1 MRKHGYKQ
9 GVRSMLTDNEYL
21 TSVNRQ
27 LEEQRLAEERAKNN
41 GGFFGGLGYFFH
53 KLGLG
58 FVSGI
63 EGIWDYAAG
72 GLADLFGAD
81 EWAEEQFANDW
92 VNYNAA
98 DEWFNPDDTW
108 KVVGDVGGGIGT
120 SLPALIAAAGTA
132 AAIYF
137 SGGTASGG
145 AAAFWA
151 SYGPAIVGSTVA
163 GFGGAGNA
171 TKEAYKETGQLT
183 GKEYGYGA
191 LVGTAEAGL
200 EFATAGI
207 GAGSGRLIKE
217 MTEAAGKGAAKGVGK
232 TVVKET
238 AEAVVKETAEAVVK
252 ETAEAVAKE
261 AVKKTAKTIT
271 AKTITTGLLKD
282 FGGEAFE
289 EGVQEMLDPYFK
301 RWTQVDPDA
310 KNATA
315 QQIAYAALVGGLSGV
330 LMGGA
335 GNIISASLSSISY
348 ISRGNKIAQNEKTVN
363 SILDFS
369 RKAALY
375 ETEHNTGE
383 IIYQQTKQL
392 VEKFDGLNDGS
403 GKYTVAQKKIL
414 GQLSELNVGLTLS
427 EPVKRS
433 REKIKANAERFIAI
447 INDRNIMDGTTGK
460 PFHFNSVEELLNN
473 EDLLTQFAVGDAL
486 GQLMLRKD
494 AAYDYIMGRK
504 NTGLTLEEFRQ
515 FQKEGKAEH
524 KKGISEVF
532 GVDID
537 SVTYEDFIE
546 KMKTTSRS
554 TIENKQA
561 AMKVRNTAKKAISKA
576 INAKETVPDVKT
588 YDKNSNI
595 ENGTTVY
602 KVDDSEYCTVT
613 KTDTGYYLFIGG
625 NVSVEMT
632 KKQLD
637 KTMRELKKSLKGVN
651 PQPPQTTVKKTTGAE
666 TAPVNANVDET
677 VRPHNPPNVPPVNVA
692 RTATA
697 TESVVVPQESSKGA
711 ENITD
716 TTVIEEVKKPERV
729 DNPQV
734 KETVK
739 KGTKKTETKKADKA
753 TAETKKVEKIVNNDA
768 KKDSTTKSDTVT
780 TETVKETSN
789 KTKKASKTK
798 GKERLIKLTHEIKR
812 PAIHGA
818 VVKDGKQYICDGYFG
833 AVYNDI
839 DETLTKVPIEEYPID
854 GLIKTINNAKN
865 SVNENNLVN
874 VDVEALRAL
883 VPAKKAESI
892 NFIAKLGDSYF
903 QIRHLSRVLDTYDNP
918 KLYVPAKPTDPMYI
932 EADNG
937 YAVLMPIR
945 AAAGGKIK
953 PAYTAE
959 YVNKQAVKTESEKSS
974 EKTATTARKIP
985 VVKTQSETKATT
997 KKEAKPTTKKKAPEK
1012 TNDFGE
1018 KIGGARKDTWQKRG
1032 LVESDLSAMNRRELE
1047 KHVKKDNVWKRP
1059 DYVKA
1064 IAEGGNRVEL
1074 YIQNEFYKSLN
1085 AVPYVRHSVAT
1096 DSTSPA
1102 FQQALEK
1109 YIKEVRE
1116 VKSLVETIKTKE
1128 DLTKITEY
1136 LFDKGYLESTGNSY
1150 RPYKWTAAYYDS
1162 PALYGSKIFE
1172 TAQKLAKGF
1181 ESIEETSIMEGFAV
1195 DKANKLPNGYTIKR
1209 INSYWDGRGTK
1220 YVIVK
1225 GGKNGTY
1232 ASPYFSSYEEAFAFG
1247 KATFGTAESTTVDTI
1262 GKKKRFIPEQL
1273 KDVHRTG
1280 LDYRAD
1286 KNATGED
1293 FLRDFG
1299 IKGGEFGNWLSE
1311 NDRTTSLNYGYDAFC
1326 DLADALNIDLTDI
1339 SLNGTLSIGF
1349 GSRGKG
1355 LSGAAAHYE
1364 PARKVINLTK
1374 MNGAGSLAHEF
1385 WHAVEDYASGDTHQ
1399 HDMASDF
1406 SKMPERTRQAGRAL
1420 LNAIN
1425 YKDKVVEIEE
1435 INENRAKALE
1445 RNLRHLERHL
1455 NSEFKIFGESMT
1467 AEDRAKEA
1475 KMYRYKRVPTD
1486 AELKRFVELRAQA
1499 VKGVSGVYN
1508 KFFAGEQ
1515 TIVDELNALLK
1526 DVKGRGMDKDTRRTL
1541 ALYIEQASS
1550 YSEQAVETQ
1559 TKRVKTQFHEDALA
1573 ISKTYAKD
1581 GGYWDSN
1588 CEMLARAFASYI
1600 HTKTDGKNDY
1610 LSGHALGATPVVD
1623 KNGNISV
1630 AYIYPHDTAEAEAIY
1645 KAFDDFFAA
1654 AKADGLFHEATRTKP
1669 MTTVQYAMS
1678 EDTQLNT
1685 TPNGSKG
1692 QVLKPLQMKHAE
1704 NVARNNIKGYENLT
1718 EAEKLEVE
1726 WTLASAWRA
1735 GKSTNEALKLARL
1748 STAIGAGVGFAD
1760 ISTKTTDGKTVTPD
1774 AACYTRGGHL
1784 TIYLNPNGKR
1794 TIEAATLH
1802 ELAHSLEG
1810 MEGYEDIKAMAEK
1823 YYAEHP
1829 AEKKAIDDMYRE
1841 VYKNE
1846 QVRYAEEI
1854 LPSELTAHYVESM
1867 LSKRDMLAKLT
1878 KENPTFTQKCIEKIK
1893 AIRNKL
1899 TKADRNANMREV
1911 DMLETRF
1918 TTIFNLNKGK
1928 IAKNSNLSGVKLSIK
1943 KINGKDTVVV
1953 DTDQHIFDGVE
1964 RADLGKTVSAY
1975 MKERY
1980 RGRIVNGLAF
1990 TAQSEREYT
1999 HSRDSKRLFNQTN
2012 GAYEA
2017 KMRASTELNNLI
2029 ITGEF
2034 MQDETAKHPQ
2044 RINEGGVKRYKVS
2057 FVMSD
2062 KVFEGEMIIAIDKN
2076 GVGTFYDIVKIKE
2089 SDSSNDAPNGVV
2101 RTNALST
2108 NSISESSENVN
2119 PETDQTTKKFAL
2131 SAKNTQNG
2139 KFNVEDFLF
2148 DDDYYATYQYESREQ
2163 ITETI
2168 EELEKVK
2175 ASKSFESM
2183 SFDEQYEITSKIKAL
2198 KAGYTTLY
2206 DYIVETDKQRLLD
2219 DWQYHIERGINNRAS
2234 RMVEEK
2240 LKRIEKEEK
2249 LQADIFNASKLQNAQ
2264 YEIIQK
2270 SNPMFDDYHV
2280 GIRSPKDIKTFAEVI
2295 DDTDSFNWG
2304 DFTRE
2309 DAQNALKRGKIR
2321 VFSSYPIKNG
2331 VFVSTSYQQALDYAG
2346 GNPNGVHSREV
2357 ALESVAWINGDEGQY
2372 AKVYSYSESGTV
2384 RYALSPEDIKGS
2396 DRVTTELPDK
2406 KVRLRDVI
2414 TGKSTFGELKGQI
2427 KGGTSEQTEAF
2438 RVLMTNAQAAVERVA
2453 GEMGVTDATAW
2464 TNFVR
2469 AGKNASFNAIEENG
2483 GQYSLDGEIKVGD
2496 SLGRIWQPIY
2506 AMDKKDGQA
2515 LKLFD
2520 TYLLHWH
2527 NIDRMAIGKPVFGD
2541 DVTVDDSMAEIEKI
2555 EAEYPEFRRIAE
2567 KVWQFNDNNLQL
2579 SVDSGMYSQEYADHL
2594 RELYPHYVP
2603 TMRTEHRAKVNA
2615 LMGKN
2620 SLFVNNA
2627 KKKAKGSDAE
2637 ILPIDD
2643 QIAAQ
2648 TIQKTTSARINAFLV
2663 KMLESGKHDEFQ
2675 ILSSEDADIDID
2687 TETEVITHEDKAK
2700 GTHQVTFYHDGKRV
2714 TAQVSKLVYKG
2725 IEAFR
2730 PSSSMSDNIA
2740 VAVVQKLNSL
2750 FKKGVTSWN
2759 PFFSFFKNPMRD
2771 LQDAL
2776 LYTRYSH
2783 ATYLKNL
2790 NRARQEISGNGN
2802 YWQEAKAAGITSS
2815 SVYDYEKGVGYK
2827 EKGVFGK
2834 AKEVMR
2840 KVENAS
2846 NAIEMAPRLA
2856 EYISARESGLSVQ
2869 EALLQAQDVTTNFG
2883 RGGTFAKILNST
2895 VMPFLNPSIQGFSK
2909 MWRSYVGKEAAQSWI
2924 NLIIRSLLLGI
2935 GMTALNDLL
2944 NGDDEEYED
2953 LSDYVKEQNYVI
2965 ALGDGDFLKIP
2976 KGRVTSVFGGA
2987 FLRGKRYA
2995 NGDAD
3000 AWEGYW
3006 DSVKSAVTPVDN
3018 FTRTIF
3024 SPFTDI
3030 STNTAWHGGTIESQK
3045 WDNTEPKNRYDETTS
3060 SIAIWLGQVFNYSPI
3075 KIEYLL
3081 EQYGGIVAD
3090 IALPATSTQAEKG
3103 IISQNMLANSTL
3115 NSKWSNEFYTSLE
3128 DYTYKKTAGDSQAK
3142 GVVRYLNSVKSTVS
3156 DLYTQKSK
3164 IQADKNLS
3172 KDEKLTQTKIIQTTI
3187 NALQQEAVLN
3197 TEYLYNELGKYDLS
3211 TDEAYEQA
3219 YLDCISVIMGAE
3231 YALQSYNKDVY
3242 SKAVNLNKLGVSY
3255 ETYYDYYFGV
3265 KSITSDKNADGST
3278 VSGSKKAKVIAY
3290 TMAQNMPT
3298 AQKIILIMNAGYTIT
3313 DGDISGMTAKQA
3325 KTAVAKYITNLK
3337 ISRAEKE
3344 ELAKM
3349 FGFTVKLGKIYIN

>member
-1 MRKHGYKQ
+1 MATLNDIMRKHGYKQ

-132 AAIYF
+132 AVIYF

-238 AEAVVKETAEAVVK
+238 AEAVVKETAEAV
-252 ETAEAVAKE
+252 AKE

-335 GNIISASLSSISY
+335 GNIISASSSSISY
-348 ISRGNKIAQNEKTVN
+348 ISRGNKIAKNEKTVN

-392 VEKFDGLNDGS
+392 VEKFDSLNDGS

-666 TAPVNANVDET
+666 PAPVNANVDEN

-716 TTVIEEVKKPERV
+716 TTVIEEIKKPERV

-739 KGTKKTETKKADKA
+739 KGTKKTEVKKADKA
-753 TAETKKVEKIVNNDA
+753 AAKTKKVEKIVNNDD
-768 KKDSTTKSDTVT
+768 KKDSTTKSDTAT

-798 GKERLIKLTHEIKR
+798 GKERLVKLTHEIKR

-854 GLIKTINNAKN
+854 GLIKTINNAKS

-874 VDVEALRAL
+874 VDVNALRAL

-985 VVKTQSETKATT
+985 VIKTQSETKATT

-1074 YIQNEFYKSLN
+1074 YIQNEFYKSVN
-1085 AVPYVRHSVAT
+1085 AVPYIRYSVAT

-1209 INSYWDGRGTK
+1209 ISSYWDSRGTK

-1247 KATFGTAESTTVDTI
+1247 KATFGTAESTTVDTT

-1349 GSRGKG
+1349 GSRGQG
-1355 LSGAAAHYE
+1355 LSGASAHYE
-1364 PARKVINLTK
+1364 SERKVINLTK
-1374 MNGAGSLAHEF
+1374 MNGAGSLAHEW
-1385 WHAVEDYASGDTHQ
+1385 WHAVEDYISGNTNQ
-1399 HDMASDF
+1399 SSMASDF
-1406 SKMPERTRQAGRAL
+1406 SKTPEKTKAAAKAL

-1425 YKDKVVEIEE
+1425 YKDTVIGVEEL
-1435 INENRAKALE
+1435 NENRAKQLE
-1445 RNLRHLERHL
+1445 RTRRWLERSFET
-1455 NSEFKIFGESMT
+1455 NFKIFSESLS
-1467 AEDRAKEA
+1467 EEA
-1475 KMYRYKRVPTD
+1475 KSNLAKTYRYKRMPT
-1486 AELKRFVELRAQA
+1486 AEEIEKFKTLKEQA
-1499 VKGVSGVYN
+1499 FKGVEGTLI
-1508 KFFAGEQ
+1508 KFHAGTR
-1515 TIVDELNALLK
+1515 TIVDDLSDLIK
-1526 DVKGRGMDKDTRRTL
+1526 DIKGRVIEKDERRNL
-1541 ALYIEQASS
+1541 AGLIENMSTFSA
-1550 YSEQAVETQ
+1550 EVVETQ
-1559 TKRVKTQFHEDALA
+1559 KRRVKTQFYKDAIA
-1573 ISKTYAKD
+1573 IGKTYQRD

-1600 HTKTDGKNDY
+1600 DMKTNGGNGY
-1610 LSGHALGATPVVD
+1610 LSGHALSAAPVINEKGEMD
-1623 KNGNISV
+1623 I
-1630 AYIYPHDTAEAEAIY
+1630 AFIYPHEKTEADAIY

-1654 AKADGLFHEATRTKP
+1654 AKTDGLLHETKRVKP
-1669 MTTVQYAMS
+1669 TSTVRYAIS
-1678 EDTQLNT
+1678 ENTQLNT
-1685 TPNGSKG
+1685 QPAGNQS
-1692 QVLKPLQMKHAE
+1692 QELKPLQMKRAE
-1704 NVARNNIKGYENLT
+1704 SVARMQIKGFANLT
-1718 EAEKLEVE
+1718 EGQKLEVE
-1726 WTLASAWRA
+1726 WTLASAWRY
-1735 GKSTNEALKLARL
+1735 GVSETEALQLAKIATEL
-1748 STAIGAGVGFAD
+1748 GTGIGFAN
-1760 ISTKTTDGKTVTPD
+1760 ISTTDVKG
-1774 AACYTRGGHL
+1774 AAVNVDGVCYTRGGHS
-1784 TIYLNPNGKR
+1784 TIYLSPNTSKAVEVIALEEI
-1794 TIEAATLH
+1794 THA
-1802 ELAHSLEG
+1802 LEG
-1810 MEGYEDIKAMAEK
+1810 TEGYSELQKMAEE
-1823 YYAEHP
+1823 YYNKHP
-1829 AEKKAIDDMYRE
+1829 EERKEIEKA
-1841 VYKNE
+1841 YKKLYKDE
-1846 QVRYAEEI
+1846 QVSFADDI
-1854 LPSELTAHYVESM
+1854 LPLELTAHYVRET
-1867 LSKRDMLAKLT
+1867 LSKRSMIEKLT
-1878 KENPTFTQKCIEKIK
+1878 KEQPETTRGILGFIK
-1893 AIRNKL
+1893 KL
-1899 TKADRNANMREV
+1899 KTKFTKAEPQTLSNIEL
-1911 DMLETRF
+1911 LENRFKSVYNQLKNDVATGKPKTASTRY
-1918 TTIFNLNKGK
+1918 
-1928 IAKNSNLSGVKLSIK
+1928 SVVKV
-1943 KINGKDTVVV
+1943 NGKDMVLI
-1953 DTDQHIFDGVE
+1953 DTEQHIFENVTE
-1964 RADLGKTVSAY
+1964 P
-1975 MKERY
+1975 KELR
-1980 RGRIVNGLAF
+1980 RIA
-1990 TAQSEREYT
+1990 REYIKT
-1999 HSRDSKRLFNQTN
+1999 HFRNDVYKTTDGKGVVFTRKGAKKITNTEYLSKIRISTELDNFIKVAQ
-2012 GAYEA
+2012 YV
-2017 KMRASTELNNLI
+2017 KTELNNKDTNPEFAYFDYYTADFILDGKMFDCTINIGINTKTGVGVFYEITNIKEKAPHNSFENNVLAPASNGTSTVI
-2029 ITGEF
+2029 I
-2034 MQDETAKHPQ
+2034 
-2044 RINEGGVKRYKVS
+2044 S
-2057 FVMSD
+2057 
-2062 KVFEGEMIIAIDKN
+2062 KN
-2076 GVGTFYDIVKIKE
+2076 G
-2089 SDSSNDAPNGVV
+2089 
-2101 RTNALST
+2101 
-2108 NSISESSENVN
+2108 ENVN
-2119 PETDQTTKKFAL
+2119 TSGKKRF
-2131 SAKNTQNG
+2131 S
-2139 KFNVEDFLF
+2139 VSE
-2148 DDDYYATYQYESREQ
+2148 
-2163 ITETI
+2163 
-2168 EELEKVK
+2168 
-2175 ASKSFESM
+2175 
-2183 SFDEQYEITSKIKAL
+2183 
-2198 KAGYTTLY
+2198 
-2206 DYIVETDKQRLLD
+2206 
-2219 DWQYHIERGINNRAS
+2219 
-2234 RMVEEK
+2234 
-2240 LKRIEKEEK
+2240 
-2249 LQADIFNASKLQNAQ
+2249 
-2264 YEIIQK
+2264 
-2270 SNPMFDDYHV
+2270 
-2280 GIRSPKDIKTFAEVI
+2280 AE
-2295 DDTDSFNWG
+2295 
-2304 DFTRE
+2304 
-2309 DAQNALKRGKIR
+2309 
-2321 VFSSYPIKNG
+2321 
-2331 VFVSTSYQQALDYAG
+2331 
-2346 GNPNGVHSREV
+2346 
-2357 ALESVAWINGDEGQY
+2357 
-2372 AKVYSYSESGTV
+2372 
-2384 RYALSPEDIKGS
+2384 
-2396 DRVTTELPDK
+2396 DRVMTELPNER
-2406 KVRLRDVI
+2406 VTLRDVI
-2414 TGKSTFGELKGQI
+2414 TKRKTAGQLGAQVKGD
-2427 KGGTSEQTEAF
+2427 TSQYTEGF
-2438 RVLMTNAQAAVERVA
+2438 RIAMVNAQAGLERVLK
-2453 GEMGVTDATAW
+2453 ESGVKDGNAL
-2464 TNFVR
+2464 TNYVR
-2469 AGKNASFNAIEENG
+2469 AAKYAANNALEIEG
-2483 GQYSLDGEIKVGD
+2483 GQYDLLGETRLGD
-2496 SLGRIWQPIY
+2496 SWGKIWQPIY
-2506 AMDKKDGQA
+2506 KLDAKDGKAYAKFQE
-2515 LKLFD
+2515 
-2520 TYLLHWH
+2520 YLLHWH
-2527 NIDRMAIGKPVFGD
+2527 NIDRYAVGKPVFGD
-2541 DVTVDDSMAEIEKI
+2541 NVTMADSQAAIAEIEKN
-2555 EAEYPEFRRIAE
+2555 YPQFAKIAQ
-2567 KVWQFNDNNLQL
+2567 KVWTYCDNLLQL
-2579 SVDSGMYSQEYADHL
+2579 SVDSGMYSKEYADSI
-2594 RELYPHYVP
+2594 RATYPHYVP
-2603 TMRTEHRAKVNA
+2603 TYREEHQNGVNA
-2615 LMGKN
+2615 LSGKN
-2620 SLFVNNA
+2620 NVSVNIN
-2627 KKKAKGSDAE
+2627 KKKATGSDAR

-2643 QIAAQ
+2643 MVAAQ
-2648 TIQKTTSARINAFLV
+2648 TIQKYPAARINKLLV
-2663 KMLESGKHDEFQ
+2663 ELLNGKKHDEFSV
-2675 ILSSEDADIDID
+2675 ISSEDGNIDID
-2687 TETEVITHEDKAK
+2687 TEALVTTYQDKAK
-2700 GTHQVTFYHDGKRV
+2700 NTHQVTFYHDGKKI
-2714 TAQVSKLVYKG
+2714 TAEVSRNVYKG
-2725 IEAFR
+2725 IEAFI
-2730 PSSSMSDNIA
+2730 PNGDTAFNNAI
-2740 VAVVQKLNSL
+2740 LNGAAKINTL
-2750 FKKGVTSWN
+2750 FKKLVTSWN
-2759 PFFSFFKNPMRD
+2759 PFFSFFRNPMRD
-2771 LQDAL
+2771 IQDAG
-2776 LYTRYSH
+2776 LYTRYP
-2783 ATYLKNL
+2783 LKTFTKNYG
-2790 NRARQEISGNGN
+2790 RARTEISTNGK
-2802 YWQEAKAAGITSS
+2802 YWQEAKAAGITAA
-2815 SVYDYEKGVGYK
+2815 SVYDYEKGLTYKK
-2827 EKGVFGK
+2827 EKNVAKRVF
-2834 AKEVMR
+2834 AKLE
-2840 KVENAS
+2840 KAS

-2856 EYISARESGLSVQ
+2856 EYISAREAGLSVQ

-2883 RGGTFAKILNST
+2883 RGGEFSKKLNST
-2895 VMPFLNPSIQGFSK
+2895 IMPFLNPAIQGFSK
-2909 MWRSYVGKEAAQSWI
+2909 MLRAYTGKDAALSWV
-2924 NLIIRSLLLGI
+2924 NLILRSVMLGI
-2935 GMTALNDLL
+2935 GITALNDLL
-2944 NGDDEEYED
+2944 NDDDEEYND
-2953 LSDYVKEQNYVI
+2953 LSDYVKENNYVI
-2965 ALGDGDFLKIP
+2965 GIGNGNYIKIP
-2976 KGRVTSVFGGA
+2976 KGRVVSVFGGA
-2987 FLRGKRYA
+2987 YLRSKWYFQ
-2995 NGDAD
+2995 GDKEAF
-3000 AWEGYW
+3000 EGYLKNIA
-3006 DSVKSAVTPVDN
+3006 SQVTPVDN
-3018 FTRTIF
+3018 FSRTIF
-3024 SPFTDI
+3024 SPITDI
-3030 STNTAWHGGTIESQK
+3030 STNTTWYGGTIEGQK
-3045 WDNTEPKNRYDETTS
+3045 WDDTQPKDRYDETTS
-3060 SIAIWLGQVFNYSPI
+3060 SIAIWLGRVFNYSPT
-3075 KIEYLL
+3075 KIDYLL

-3090 IALPATSTQAEKG
+3090 IVLPATTLQAEKG
-3103 IISQNMLANSTL
+3103 VISQNLLVNSTT
-3115 NSKWSNEFYTSLE
+3115 NSRWSTEFYDQKE
-3128 DYTYKKTAGDSQAK
+3128 KYTHKKTAGDSAAK
-3142 GVVRYLNSVKSTVS
+3142 GVVKYLNSVNGTIS
-3156 DLYTQKSK
+3156 DMYKQKRD
-3164 IQADKNLS
+3164 IQGDSSLS
-3172 KDEKLTQTKIIQTTI
+3172 NDEKLKQTQIIQASI
-3187 NALQQEAVLN
+3187 NALQKDSLTNAK
-3197 TEYLYNELGKYDLS
+3197 YLYEELKKYGDLS
-3211 TDEAYEQA
+3211 NEEYFETS
-3219 YLDCISVIMGAE
+3219 YLDAVSAVVGDE
-3231 YALQSYNKDVY
+3231 FALKSYNSQVY
-3242 SKAVNLNKLGVSY
+3242 AKAQKLNKIGISY
-3255 ETYYDYYFGV
+3255 GTFYDFYF
-3265 KSITSDKNADGST
+3265 DMKNISADMNISGGT
-3278 VSGSKKAKVIAY
+3278 VAGSKKANVIDY
-3290 TMAQNMPT
+3290 VMSLNLSNVE
-3298 AQKIILIMNAGYTIT
+3298 KLILIMTSGYTIK
-3313 DGDISGMTAKQA
+3313 DGDIYGLTAKQA
-3325 KTAVAKYITNLK
+3325 KTMVAKHLQSAPIT
-3337 ISRAEKE
+3337 SQEKL

-3349 FGFTVKLGKIYIN
+3349 CGLTVEGKKIIIK